1 MHLPARHPQPGIT
14 RFPTPMPELPEVE
27 TTRRGLLPR
36 LAGRRLERVVVRD
49 PRLRWP
55 VPPDL
60 EDRLAGRTLGDLG
73 RRGKYLLFDFGG
85 VTQIVHLGMSGSL
98 RFAGPDEPAARHD
111 HVDWQFD
118 GGVTLRLRDP
128 RRFGA
133 VLWTDDA
140 AHHPLLAHLGP
151 EPLTDAFDADYLHA
165 HCRRR
170 SAAIK
175 QVIMDATVVVGVGN
189 IYASESL
196 FHAGIRP
203 GTAARRL
210 SRPACARLVD
220 AIRRV
225 LGAAIAA
232 GGSSL
237 RDYVAT
243 DGELGY
249 FQLQTRVYDRAGLPC
264 KACGT
269 PVRRVVQGQRASFY
283 CPRCQR

>member
-1 MHLPARHPQPGIT
+1 
-14 RFPTPMPELPEVE
+14 MPELPEVE

-36 LAGRRLERVVVRD
+36 LEGRRLRRIVVRN
-49 PRLRWP
+49 PHLRWP
-55 VPPDL
+55 VPDDL
-60 EDRLAGRTLGDLG
+60 EARLAGRTLQTLE

-85 VTQIVHLGMSGSL
+85 PTQIVHLGMSGSL
-98 RFAGPDEPAARHD
+98 RFAESGEPAALHD

-118 GGVTLRLRDP
+118 DGVTLRLRDP

-133 VLWTDDA
+133 VLWTDDP

-151 EPLTDAFDADYLHA
+151 EPLTPAFDAAYLHA
-165 HCRRR
+165 HCRGRQ
-170 SAAIK
+170 AAIK
-175 QVIMDATVVVGVGN
+175 QVIMDASVVVGVGN

-210 SRPACARLVD
+210 SRPACERLTE

-225 LGAAIAA
+225 LSAAIAA

-249 FQLQTRVYDRAGLPC
+249 FQLQTRVYDRTGLPC

-269 PVRRVVQGQRASFY
+269 PIRRIVQGQRASFY
-283 CPRCQR
+283 CPHCQR

>member
-1 MHLPARHPQPGIT
+1 
-14 RFPTPMPELPEVE
+14 MPELPEVE

-36 LAGRRLERVVVRD
+36 LEGRHLTHVVVRN

-55 VPPDL
+55 VPADL
-60 EDRLAGRTLGDLG
+60 EKRLAGRALNALT

-98 RFAGPDEPAARHD
+98 RFAEPDEPAALHD
-111 HVDWQFD
+111 HVDWIFD
-118 GGVTLRLRDP
+118 DGTTLRLRDP

-140 AHHPLLAHLGP
+140 ARHPLLARLGP
-151 EPLTDAFDADYLHA
+151 EPLTPDFDADYLYA
-165 HCRRR
+165 QCRHRN
-170 SAAIK
+170 AAIK
-175 QVIMDATVVVGVGN
+175 QVIMDASVVVGVGN

-210 SRPACARLVD
+210 SRPACTRLVE
-220 AIRRV
+220 AIQRV
-225 LGAAIAA
+225 LAAAIAA

-269 PVRRVVQGQRASFY
+269 AIRRTVLGQRATYY